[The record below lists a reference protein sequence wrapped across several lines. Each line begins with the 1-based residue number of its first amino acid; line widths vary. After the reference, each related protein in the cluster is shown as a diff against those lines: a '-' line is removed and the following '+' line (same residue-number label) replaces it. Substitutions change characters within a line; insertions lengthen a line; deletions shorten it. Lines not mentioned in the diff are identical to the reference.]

1 MLVKDLMRRTV
12 VTVDPSTCILDVTKK
27 MNHER
32 ISSVIVTKTDSKKP
46 IGIITK
52 RDLLKKC
59 LERCINPC
67 DLVAE
72 DVYTTPVV
80 SVSPEETVTAALSLI
95 LERDISTLP
104 VLDDSDVL
112 VGIITANDIIL
123 SLEQK
128 EIPGKKVDTG
138 ELEVER
144 G

>member
-12 VTVDPSTCILDVTKK
+12 VTIDPSTCILDVTKK
-27 MNHER
+27 MNQER
-32 ISSVIVTKTDSKKP
+32 ISSVIVTETDSKKP
-46 IGIITK
+46 VGIITK

-72 DVYTTPVV
+72 EIYTTPVV
-80 SVSPEETVTAALSLI
+80 SVSPEETVTAALALI

-104 VLDDSDVL
+104 VLDDLDVL
-112 VGIITANDIIL
+112 VGVITANDIIL
-123 SLEQK
+123 SLEHK
-128 EIPGKKVDTG
+128 EIPGQKVDTG